1 MGKCVPQQL
10 GDTLSHTNQCPDSG
24 RQKKAMAEN
33 SLAMRTIP
41 IVDVLFLERMCELLQ
56 ASPREAVDAPAAN
69 PSDGEGSCGF
79 RC

>member
-1 MGKCVPQQL
+1 M
-10 GDTLSHTNQCPDSG
+10 
-24 RQKKAMAEN
+24 
-33 SLAMRTIP
+33 AMRTVP
-41 IVDVLFLERMCELLQ
+41 IVDVLFPERMCELLQ

>member
-1 MGKCVPQQL
+1 M
-10 GDTLSHTNQCPDSG
+10 T
-24 RQKKAMAEN
+24 EN
-33 SLAMRTIP
+33 SLAMRTVP

-56 ASPREAVDAPAAN
+56 ASPCEAVDAPAAN